1 MVSAIAIFA
10 HLFVNEVIYLGT
22 IFENTIETTPT
33 EQEEDEHHS
42 EEMSTSQSPDA
53 HASFDRRNEFTHNH
67 ACMTNCISYD
77 VDNPD
82 THFDK
87 NSNTNSHRWRCAK
100 CTKDFVSIKTLYK
113 TIHARYYHVS
123 PDHSNLRLDPKQMGV
138 LLL

>member
-1 MVSAIAIFA
+1 LKRVVGEGKLMVSAIAIFA
-10 HLFVNEVIYLGT
+10 HLFVNEVIYLET

-100 CTKDFVSIKTLYK
+100 CTKDFVSIKTLSQNHTC
-113 TIHARYYHVS
+113 TILSCFARS
-123 PDHSNLRLDPKQMGV
+123 Q
-138 LLL
+138 